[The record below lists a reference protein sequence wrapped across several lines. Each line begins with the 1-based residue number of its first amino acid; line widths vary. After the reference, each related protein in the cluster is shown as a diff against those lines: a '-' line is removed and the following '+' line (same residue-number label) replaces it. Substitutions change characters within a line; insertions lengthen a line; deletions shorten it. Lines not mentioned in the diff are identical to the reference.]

1 MNVGLDIGMACGEKG
16 VQSGALAAFSREDEA
31 LEHARAFLKS
41 GREIDAGISTLLAQ
55 LDRARAWNA
64 RLPDGRNE
72 EIEQYRSELMT
83 QIERLK
89 STRREIA
96 EVILKIREPEIRM
109 VLSMRCL
116 TYKTWPQIGIAL
128 SLDDSAAKRRYAKGE
143 KLVAFVLSER
153 ETARAE

>member
-1 MNVGLDIGMACGEKG
+1 MACGKKG
-16 VQSGALAAFSREDEA
+16 LQSGASAAFLREDEA
-31 LEHARAFLKS
+31 LEQARAFLKS

-55 LDRARAWNA
+55 LDRVRAWNVC
-64 RLPDGRNE
+64 LPDGRNE
-72 EIEQYRSELMT
+72 EIEKYRSEIIT
-83 QIERLK
+83 QIELLK
-89 STRREIA
+89 SVRRDIA

-153 ETARAE
+153 ETARAK